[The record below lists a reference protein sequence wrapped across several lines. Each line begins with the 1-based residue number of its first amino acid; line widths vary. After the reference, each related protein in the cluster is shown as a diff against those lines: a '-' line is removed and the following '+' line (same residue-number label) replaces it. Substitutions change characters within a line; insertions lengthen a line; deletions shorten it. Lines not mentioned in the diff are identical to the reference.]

1 MSYKIK
7 SFKNFEKKD
16 WNKLVFTM
24 VGNQHHFTWN
34 RIKYFETLP
43 NIINLSFAV
52 FEGKKCLALVVLG
65 QSKIKN
71 KNIFSFN
78 KDFCPEPIV
87 NQKLSIYEKKKIKK

>member
-7 SFKNFEKKD
+7 LFKDFEKKE

-24 VGNQHHFTWN
+24 VGNQHHFLWN

-52 FEGKKCLALVVLG
+52 FEGKACLALVALG
-65 QSKIKN
+65 LSKINN

-78 KDFCPEPIV
+78 NDFCPEPIV
-87 NQKLSIYEKKKIKK
+87 NYKLTIYEKKN